1 MMHRVKG
8 HSDLVRDPKTNAI
21 INTNTLEYDKY
32 VSRRNVSVEKNERV
46 DEIEQ
51 NLSDLK
57 GEINEI
63 KSLLKELVT
72 NVK

>member
-1 MMHRVKG
+1 MFKVTG
-8 HSDLVRDPKTNAI
+8 HSNLVRDPKSNAI

-32 VSRRNVSVEKNERV
+32 VARRSVGAEKDERV
-46 DEIEQ
+46 DVIEK

-57 GEINEI
+57 SEINEI
-63 KSLLKELVT
+63 KSLLKEIVI

>member
-1 MMHRVKG
+1 MELL
-8 HSDLVRDPKTNAI
+8 S
-21 INTNTLEYDKY
+21 
-32 VSRRNVSVEKNERV
+32 SVEKNERV